1 MDGRVF
7 DNYKNWLL
15 EQAMPKGKRNSLLAA
30 LDLFAKY
37 GYDGTSTAQVAAAAG
52 VSQATIFKYFKTKQD
67 LLKAIIKPVLENFF
81 PVYRDD
87 LLAELRRYN
96 SLEELV
102 HFLVRD
108 WYRFMVENGDA
119 AMILLT
125 EVFTNEEVRKLFI
138 VAVNN
143 PEHSLVQGLNQA
155 LQQTGEVRP
164 ELDAAAVVRT
174 IIGQLAV
181 YFLQQRFAGNGN
193 EATDLKL
200 IEGQIVRALR
210 K

>member
-108 WYRFMVENGDA
+108 RYRFMVENGDA

-138 VAVNN
+138 AAVNN

-155 LQQTGEVRP
+155 LLQTGEVRP

-193 EATDLKL
+193 EVTDLKL

>member
-1 MDGRVF
+1 
-7 DNYKNWLL
+7 
-15 EQAMPKGKRNSLLAA
+15 MPKGKRNSLLAA

-87 LLAELRRYN
+87 LLAKLRRYN

-108 WYRFMVENGDA
+108 RYRFMVENGDA

-138 VAVNN
+138 TAVNN
-143 PEHSLVQGLNQA
+143 PEHSVVQGLNQA
-155 LQQTGEVRP
+155 LQQTGDVRP

-193 EATDLKL
+193 EVTDLKL